1 MTTSDQPKR
10 RRIEYV
16 PPSDQVIDQF
26 AHDACELLAEKQN
39 DPSFMNWEVR
49 TGFADFLK
57 LVARLEAKRL
67 NAEQDKAE
75 PQDANQDVGTTAE

>member
-1 MTTSDQPKR
+1 MTTADQPKR

-26 AHDACELLAEKQN
+26 ARDVCERLAEKQN
-39 DPSFMNWEVR
+39 DPSFIKWEVR

-57 LVARLEAKRL
+57 LIAKLEAKRL
-67 NAEQDKAE
+67 NAEQEKAE
-75 PQDANQDVGTTAE
+75 QQDANQETGTTVE